1 MFIFLLS
8 SMKLLYKTLAAFLFV
23 FFSISCGAQKSA
35 LTKKQTDSVYYRAS
49 QSGAQG
55 YFSHAWQKYYDS
67 LLKIDP
73 TKDEYWQM
81 KAMPYFKHR
90 QYEVGMQYLNKAVEI
105 NPKEWLQYRG
115 FINCIFAKNYTAAI
129 ADYSLF
135 KKQYGVQVRM
145 EHSTNFYLG
154 LSYLML
160 NKYDTAKQ
168 FFEEDITKS
177 TEASIHFM
185 NWFYLGIVHYEQE
198 NYTAAIDNFDKA
210 LTEYPNFS
218 DAQFYKAKCLRY
230 LHKNEAAKEMLLLA
244 RENFIKG
251 YTFTEDNVVYEPY
264 PYQIAKWYFLL

>member
-1 MFIFLLS
+1 MQ
-8 SMKLLYKTLAAFLFV
+8 LLYKILASFLFV
-23 FFSISCGAQKSA
+23 FLGITCVAQKSTRA
-35 LTKKQTDSVYYRAS
+35 QKQADSIYNRAIH
-49 QSGAQG
+49 SGVHG
-55 YFSHAWQKYYDS
+55 YFSHTWQNYYDS
-67 LLKIDP
+67 SLKIDP

-81 KAMPYFKHR
+81 KAMPYFKQR
-90 QYEVGMQYLNKAVEI
+90 KYEVGMQYLNKAVEL

-115 FINCIFAKNYTAAI
+115 FINCIFVKNYNAAI

-160 NKYDTAKQ
+160 NKYDSANY
-168 FFEEDITKS
+168 FFEEDIAKS

-185 NWFYLGIVHYEQE
+185 NWFYLGIVHYEQQ
-198 NYTAAIDNFDKA
+198 NYTSAVDNFDKVLA
-210 LTEYPNFS
+210 TYPNFS
-218 DAQFYKAKCLRY
+218 DAQFYKAKCLRF
-230 LHKNEAAKEMLLLA
+230 LHQNAAAKELLLLS

-251 YTFTEDNVVYEPY
+251 YTFTEDNIVYEPY